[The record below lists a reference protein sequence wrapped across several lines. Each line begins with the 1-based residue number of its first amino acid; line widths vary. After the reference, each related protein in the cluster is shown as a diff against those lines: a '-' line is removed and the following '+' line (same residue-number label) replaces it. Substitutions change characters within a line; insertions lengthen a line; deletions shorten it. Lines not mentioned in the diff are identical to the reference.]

1 MNKVILIGRL
11 TKDPELRYTAG
22 QMAVATFTLAVDRI
36 KKSEEKS
43 ADFLRVVTFG
53 KTAENIER
61 YQHKGALVG
70 VEGSITSRS
79 YEKDGA
85 TVYVTEIIAD
95 RVEFLGGAKEPTP
108 APANFDDL
116 PF

>member
-43 ADFLRVVTFG
+43 AEDSALSVTL
-53 KTAENIER
+53 E
-61 YQHKGALVG
+61 V
-70 VEGSITSRS
+70 
-79 YEKDGA
+79 
-85 TVYVTEIIAD
+85 
-95 RVEFLGGAKEPTP
+95 
-108 APANFDDL
+108 L
-116 PF
+116 P